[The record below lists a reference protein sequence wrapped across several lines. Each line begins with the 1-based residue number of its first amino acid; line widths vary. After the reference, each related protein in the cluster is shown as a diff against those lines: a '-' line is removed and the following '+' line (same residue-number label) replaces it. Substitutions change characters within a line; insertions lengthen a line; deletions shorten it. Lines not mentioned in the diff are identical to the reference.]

1 MMRTV
6 KRISVALGSLATMT
20 LLSNATYVATQNVSA
35 NSLSGNSR
43 VTFTGNTDPASSLK
57 LTRVSN
63 FDFGSSELRSGT
75 NTMTVL
81 GDYSISVEDTRG
93 GDQGYQVQAKASEMK
108 TASAAVPGQ
117 SSGLTLPISS
127 FKLTIG
133 NGNTNSIGGSILGSQ
148 NSEIYTVAN
157 TIATGDANSNG
168 LNSTGSVSAAVDFA
182 NTGVKALEYS
192 GTIDYTLLDVKV

>member
-57 LTRVSN
+57 LTRVSS

-93 GDQGYQVQAKASEMK
+93 GDQGYQVQAKASQMK

-192 GTIDYTLLDVKV
+192 GTIDYTLLDVKA

>member
-192 GTIDYTLLDVKV
+192 GTIDYTLLDVKA

>member
-57 LTRVSN
+57 LTRVSS

-192 GTIDYTLLDVKV
+192 GTIDYTLLDVKA

>member
-117 SSGLTLPISS
+117 SSGLTLIT
-127 FKLTIG
+127 L
-133 NGNTNSIGGSILGSQ
+133 
-148 NSEIYTVAN
+148 IYQC
-157 TIATGDANSNG
+157 
-168 LNSTGSVSAAVDFA
+168 L
-182 NTGVKALEYS
+182 
-192 GTIDYTLLDVKV
+192 

>member
-57 LTRVSN
+57 LTRVSS

-81 GDYSISVEDTRG
+81 GDCSISVEDTRG
-93 GDQGYQVQAKASEMK
+93 GDQGYQVQAKASQMK

-117 SSGLTLPISS
+117 SSSLTLPISS

-168 LNSTGSVSAAVDFA
+168 LNSTGLVSAAVDFA

-192 GTIDYTLLDVKV
+192 GTIDYTLLDVKA

>member
-1 MMRTV
+1 MRTV

-43 VTFTGNTDPASSLK
+43 VTFITGNTDPASSLK
-57 LTRVSN
+57 LTRFSN

-117 SSGLTLPISS
+117 SSGLTLIM
-127 FKLTIG
+127 L
-133 NGNTNSIGGSILGSQ
+133 
-148 NSEIYTVAN
+148 IYQC
-157 TIATGDANSNG
+157 
-168 LNSTGSVSAAVDFA
+168 L
-182 NTGVKALEYS
+182 
-192 GTIDYTLLDVKV
+192 

>member
-57 LTRVSN
+57 LTRVSS

-93 GDQGYQVQAKASEMK
+93 GDQGYQVQAKASQMK

-117 SSGLTLPISS
+117 SSSLTLPISS

-192 GTIDYTLLDVKV
+192 GTIDYTLLDVKA

>member
-108 TASAAVPGQ
+108 TASAVVPRQ

-133 NGNTNSIGGSILGSQ
+133 NGNTNSIGGSIRGSQ

-168 LNSTGSVSAAVDFA
+168 LNSTGSVSAVVDFA

-192 GTIDYTLLDVKV
+192 GTIDYTLLDVKA

>member
-43 VTFTGNTDPASSLK
+43 VTFTGNTDPVSSLK

-168 LNSTGSVSAAVDFA
+168 LNSTGLVSAAVDFA

-192 GTIDYTLLDVKV
+192 GTIDYTLLDVKA

>member
-1 MMRTV
+1 MTYQSLFERQESILKYFRRNIMMRTV

-57 LTRVSN
+57 LTRVSS

-93 GDQGYQVQAKASEMK
+93 GDQGYQVQAKASQMK
-108 TASAAVPGQ
+108 TASAVAPGQ

-157 TIATGDANSNG
+157 TIATGMLIPTD
-168 LNSTGSVSAAVDFA
+168 
-182 NTGVKALEYS
+182 
-192 GTIDYTLLDVKV
+192 